1 MQLSFATKHLR
12 AVCESKSV
20 ASRHLDGD
28 VSRNLRARLADL
40 RAAENVTELCTG
52 NPREMPKMPNT
63 WMINISDSKILA
75 FEPGQLEVPKLKSG
89 LIDWSKVTRIKI
101 IHIGALTDV

>member
-1 MQLSFATKHLR
+1 
-12 AVCESKSV
+12 
-20 ASRHLDGD
+20 
-28 VSRNLRARLADL
+28 
-40 RAAENVTELCTG
+40 
-52 NPREMPKMPNT
+52 MPKMPNT